1 MHQKAGYFLSTI
13 GSKYLMAITGLA
25 WSLFVMAHMLG
36 NMLILVGP
44 EAYNR
49 YGHAL
54 VSNPIIYVVEFA
66 LLVFILTHVFKAFAL
81 KSRNMRT
88 KPMTYAIEAT
98 NREKATKLSTRTMIF
113 TGSLML
119 AFLIWH
125 LITFKFGPHYTVVYD
140 DLEMR
145 DLYKLIVERFSSPY
159 YCFFYGLSM
168 IFVGIHLFHGFK
180 SSFQTLGINHPR
192 YNGFI
197 KYFGYSYAVIVSVG
211 FFIQPVYVYL
221 VR

>member
-1 MHQKAGYFLSTI
+1 MYDDLRVFLERRTMHQKAGYFLTTI
-13 GSKYLMAITGLA
+13 VSKYLMAITGLA
-25 WSLFVMAHMLG
+25 WSLFVMSHMLG

-44 EAYNR
+44 EAYNT

-66 LLVFILTHVFKAFAL
+66 LLLFILTHIFKAFAL

-88 KPMTYAIEAT
+88 KPMTYAIQAT
-98 NREKATKLSTRTMIF
+98 NREKAMKFSTRSMIF

-125 LITFKFGPHYTVVYD
+125 LITFKYGPHYTVTYD
-140 DLEMR
+140 GLEMR
-145 DLYKLIVERFSSPY
+145 DLYRLIFERFSSPY

-168 IFVGIHLFHGFK
+168 VFVGIHLFHGVK
-180 SSFQTLGINHPR
+180 
-192 YNGFI
+192 
-197 KYFGYSYAVIVSVG
+197 
-211 FFIQPVYVYL
+211 
-221 VR
+221 